1 MKRRDFIAR
10 AALVAAACPLPKF
23 GFASVRGDDRIKV
36 GLVGCGGRGTGAAC
50 NMIAADPNVK
60 IVAVADL
67 FADKHEWTLNT
78 ISDFAKAFRLGGVRR
93 NGSGQ
98 SQKIRRLG
106 LH

>member
-78 ISDFAKAFRLGGVRR
+78 ISDFCKKRF
-93 NGSGQ
+93 GSGA
-98 SQKIRRLG
+98 SDVMDPDKV
-106 LH
+106 